1 MTTTAEDTTAPAPEE
16 DLLLDVR
23 GVKVHFPIKRGV
35 VLDRVVGHVYAVD
48 GVDLQIRRGE
58 TYGLVGESG
67 CGKSTLGK
75 AILGLEPPTEGSVVI
90 DGTDIASLAGEQL
103 RRRRKDFQMVFQDPM
118 SSLDPRQ
125 SVESL
130 LVEGMRAH
138 GLASDDAA
146 TSARLR
152 ELLAAVG
159 LPAAALK
166 KYPHEFSGGQRQR
179 IGIAR
184 ALAVEPKLIVADE
197 PVSAL
202 DVSVQAQVINLLE
215 ELQERLGLTYLVVA
229 HDLAVVRHI
238 SDRIG
243 VMYLGG
249 LVEEATADD
258 LYTTPLHPYT
268 RALLSAVPLPDPVA
282 EDRREQVLLVGDLPS
297 PSRPPTGCR
306 FHTRCP
312 WRQETRCADERPT
325 LRAVD
330 VPGVPAG
337 HRVACH
343 WAEEIERGEITPH
356 EVTPTATTQ
365 DWRGTDEGD
374 AIGPASETEA
384 QVSPTGP

>member
-1 MTTTAEDTTAPAPEE
+1 MTETTTEAPRTPAADDVLVE
-16 DLLLDVR
+16 VR

-35 VLDRVVGHVYAVD
+35 IFDKIVGHVYAVD

-75 AILGLEPPTEGSVVI
+75 AILNLEPPTEGQVI
-90 DGTDIASLAGEQL
+90 VDGQDVASLKGAEL

-130 LVEGMRAH
+130 LVEGMKAH
-138 GLASDDAA
+138 GLADDDAA
-146 TSARLR
+146 TNRRLC

-184 ALAVEPKLIVADE
+184 ALAVEPDFIVADE

-202 DVSVQAQVINLLE
+202 DVSIQAQIINLLE
-215 ELQERLGLTYLVVA
+215 DLQQQFGLTYLFIA
-229 HDLAVVRHI
+229 HDLSVVRHI
-238 SDRIG
+238 SDRVG
-243 VMYLGG
+243 VMYLGK
-249 LVEEATADD
+249 LMELADRNE
-258 LYTTPLHPYT
+258 LYDNPLHPYT
-268 RALLSAVPLPDPVA
+268 KALLSAVPVPDPSV
-282 EDRREQVLLVGDLPS
+282 EVHRERIILTGDVPS
-297 PSRPPTGCR
+297 PLRPPPGCV

-312 WRQETRCADERPT
+312 IAIEECRQVIPDWR
-325 LRAVD
+325 D
-330 VPGVPAG
+330 VGGG
-337 HRVACH
+337 HMVACH
-343 WAEEIERGEITPH
+343 R
-356 EVTPTATTQ
+356 V
-365 DWRGTDEGD
+365 
-374 AIGPASETEA
+374 
-384 QVSPTGP
+384 